1 MSTVKPAKKTKVPPP
16 GRKLSLKE
24 AEERVVKKF
33 GNALE
38 KLAK

>member
-24 AEERVVKKF
+24 AEAHVTKKF
-33 GNALE
+33 GNTLA

>member
-1 MSTVKPAKKTKVPPP
+1 MSTTKPVKKTKIPPP

-24 AEERVVKKF
+24 AEERVIKRF
-33 GNALE
+33 GKALA